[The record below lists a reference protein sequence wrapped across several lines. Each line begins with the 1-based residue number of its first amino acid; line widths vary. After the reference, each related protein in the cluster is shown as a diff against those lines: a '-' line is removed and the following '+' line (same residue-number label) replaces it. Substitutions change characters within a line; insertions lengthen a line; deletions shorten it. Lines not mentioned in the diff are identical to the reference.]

1 MKFNQKTLLNIY
13 VISCF
18 MSLVYLFYDNFRPLN
33 KHEWVTIVTLAGIAT
48 LFELRSFILPSGESF
63 TLVAPLILTV
73 GILYGNLPVICF
85 IFLLGVALLLQRP
98 KNWYVHLFNIS
109 QYGLTGYL
117 ALLAYKATGGSYG
130 ELNLEDSAGYLAFV
144 ISFFLANVIFV
155 SAYMSI
161 RGKISLF
168 STLKVL
174 LDRQATLIYVTVMGF
189 GLILA
194 IVLQAEGLAG
204 AILFCAILWFLGE
217 TYRHYYE
224 MYNHFRSLSI
234 KDELT
239 GLYNHRYFQE
249 KLQELT
255 AKGETLSLLLLDL
268 DHFKI
273 YNDMYGHPQGD
284 KLLQELA
291 KVISGN
297 IPEQGTV
304 YRYGGEEFA
313 VLLPGTDSETALTV
327 AESIRKAVSEHEFE
341 GMKHMPAKRI
351 TVSIGVST
359 FPHMATSKENLL
371 MLADEALYKIKYTS
385 RNKVQ
390 LYTSVVDELKS
401 HFDFGSREMEL
412 IQMIKTF
419 LTIINSKDRY
429 TYGHTERDMEYA
441 EALARKIGLP
451 EDEIKI
457 IRYGALLH
465 DIGKVEVPTEILN
478 KKTKL
483 TEQEWETMKMHVI
496 WGEEIVK
503 PIKELAP
510 CLPIIRHH
518 HERYDGKGY
527 PDGLQGTAIPL
538 AARILTI
545 VDSFDAMTTNRP
557 YQKTK
562 TIPQAIE
569 EIRRCSGTQFDPHL
583 VEPFI
588 EVIKEIRNAKIQ
600 QDVS

>member
-1 MKFNQKTLLNIY
+1 
-13 VISCF
+13 
-18 MSLVYLFYDNFRPLN
+18 
-33 KHEWVTIVTLAGIAT
+33 
-48 LFELRSFILPSGESF
+48 
-63 TLVAPLILTV
+63 
-73 GILYGNLPVICF
+73 
-85 IFLLGVALLLQRP
+85 
-98 KNWYVHLFNIS
+98 
-109 QYGLTGYL
+109 
-117 ALLAYKATGGSYG
+117 
-130 ELNLEDSAGYLAFV
+130 
-144 ISFFLANVIFV
+144 
-155 SAYMSI
+155 
-161 RGKISLF
+161 
-168 STLKVL
+168 
-174 LDRQATLIYVTVMGF
+174 
-189 GLILA
+189 
-194 IVLQAEGLAG
+194 
-204 AILFCAILWFLGE
+204 
-217 TYRHYYE
+217 